1 MKRKPQVYASGAFY
15 AVLCIFSIVTGLMYL
30 RAGNVVNPLELPQSM
45 AERMDD
51 PEYMAK
57 VSIFFGWLTFFV
69 GIVQGLTSYSLI
81 IGKRMW
87 NYWLALGFTIFSIL
101 SAGTKLVTTLN
112 IFPILKEI
120 AYVAILIVILSK
132 STRTLFFRR

>member
-1 MKRKPQVYASGAFY
+1 MNRKLPVYASGAFY

-45 AERMDD
+45 ADRMAD
-51 PEYMAK
+51 PNYMAK
-57 VSIFFGWLTFFV
+57 VSRFFGWLTFSV

-81 IGKRMW
+81 VGKRKW

-101 SAGTKLVTTLN
+101 SAGTKLVTTFN
-112 IFPILKEI
+112 IFPILKEV

-132 STRTLFFRR
+132 STKALYSER